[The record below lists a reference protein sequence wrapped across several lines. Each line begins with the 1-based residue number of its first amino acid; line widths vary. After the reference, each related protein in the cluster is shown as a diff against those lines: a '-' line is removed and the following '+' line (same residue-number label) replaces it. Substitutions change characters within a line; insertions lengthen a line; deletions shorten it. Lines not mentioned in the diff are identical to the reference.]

1 MPRPHKAQCRSRHYG
16 SETYACA
23 TQNPVLGILQATKQT
38 TKHTSQIPDC
48 FLIFFFI
55 FLCWK
60 FRHAKYS
67 QIIQVNRSFFPF
79 SPFFFQYVKQILWFL
94 MLSCRISSCCIA
106 ALYRSVFM
114 LYVFCTTYYMY
125 LVMLLITML
134 FLCCI
139 CFVPLCR
146 LLMLLTLCMLLCC
159 VVICLGCAS
168 VCQLF
173 CVYCEKMEIC
183 KYINVSACCYCFLSF
198 RVVRVR
204 WNITQTHICAHT
216 QTNTQFS
223 SFFFTALL
231 IFLIQKLHRY
241 NEDI

>member
-1 MPRPHKAQCRSRHYG
+1 
-16 SETYACA
+16 
-23 TQNPVLGILQATKQT
+23 
-38 TKHTSQIPDC
+38 
-48 FLIFFFI
+48 
-55 FLCWK
+55 
-60 FRHAKYS
+60 
-67 QIIQVNRSFFPF
+67 
-79 SPFFFQYVKQILWFL
+79 

-173 CVYCEKMEIC
+173 CIYCEKMEIC

-198 RVVRVR
+198 RVVS
-204 WNITQTHICAHT
+204 QSALKYH
-216 QTNTQFS
+216 TNTYMR
-223 SFFFTALL
+223 THTDKHT
-231 IFLIQKLHRY
+231 IFLIFFHSFINFFNPKASQ
-241 NEDI
+241 I